1 MKLLRNNSNISQFY
15 EELQGE
21 ISYENVIQPIKSK
34 QELNITF
41 DEEIIFLSSNFH
53 DFYTKYPELIFTLD
67 LDIIELIIMKK
78 NYLILF
84 LN

>member
-41 DEEIIFLSSNFH
+41 DEKIIFLN
-53 DFYTKYPELIFTLD
+53 
-67 LDIIELIIMKK
+67 IIEIIIMKK

>member
-41 DEEIIFLSSNFH
+41 DEKIIFLPSNFH

-67 LDIIELIIMKK
+67 VDIIELIIMKK